1 MMRRLI
7 VLISISVLVLTVSCG
22 YRFVDP
28 FPGKGY
34 ALGEVRNVTS
44 EPGLD
49 RILTQGFRDFG
60 SFDQDSEYR
69 LTVVVTRF
77 EETVAAISSGGVPI
91 RQSLRMEVSW
101 KVQGYRESEGI
112 FGREVATKTYPYSDD
127 LAILD
132 WNRSAALR
140 LLANE
145 AAEQVLGRLG
155 ATP

>member
-1 MMRRLI
+1 MRRLI
-7 VLISISVLVLTVSCG
+7 VLTSILFFLLTVSCG

-34 ALGEVRNVTS
+34 ALEEVRNVTS

-49 RILTQGFRDFG
+49 RILAQGFRDFG
-60 SFDQDSEYR
+60 SFDPHSKYR

-101 KVQGYRESEGI
+101 KVQGDRESEAT
-112 FGREVATKTYPYSDD
+112 FGKEAATKTYPYSDD
-127 LAILD
+127 PATLD
-132 WNRSAALR
+132 WNRAAALR
-140 LLANE
+140 LLANTAAQQVLERLE
-145 AAEQVLGRLG
+145 AA
-155 ATP
+155 P